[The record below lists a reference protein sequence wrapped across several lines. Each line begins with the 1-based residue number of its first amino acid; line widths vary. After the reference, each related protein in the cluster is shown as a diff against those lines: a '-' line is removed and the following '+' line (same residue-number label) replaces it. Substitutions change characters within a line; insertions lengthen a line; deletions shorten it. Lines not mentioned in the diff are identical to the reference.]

1 MNTPTTQHV
10 PTYAVQ
16 LYHNGHYEGTLPE
29 EFTEA
34 EAQAYVES
42 YNRLRWLDGNHAV
55 ATKVCPSSNETAG
68 GAP

>member
-1 MNTPTTQHV
+1 MNTTATQRV

-16 LYHNGHYEGTLPE
+16 LYHNGRCEGTLPE

-34 EAQAYVES
+34 EAEAYVES

-55 ATKVCPSSNETAG
+55 ATKVRPPLSK
-68 GAP
+68 